1 MKKYITLRTDRGDR
15 VYLTLDGWGAGM
27 DKLHRRWTRDPDGWR
42 CLDSGDVAHST
53 GLLFARPLRTLGLS
67 RR

>member
-1 MKKYITLRTDRGDR
+1 MKKYITLRTDKGDR
-15 VYLTLDGWGAGM
+15 VFLTLDGWGAGV

-42 CLDSGDVAHST
+42 CLDNGDIAHKT
-53 GLLFARPLRTLGLS
+53 GLLFSRPMRTLGLA